1 MKYQVALF
9 DFDYTLVNSEK
20 GILKCFRL
28 ALQEQ
33 GYPNP
38 GDEKLRR
45 QIGLP
50 MEKACSIILGT
61 DDTMVIRRFLD
72 CYKIYADRYMTGE
85 THFYPHTIAL
95 LQQLRQQG
103 MRLGIISS
111 KTRSRIEEKFT
122 LDDIHDLIAY
132 IVGSHDVE
140 HHKPAPDDILKAM
153 QHFHVAP
160 EAVLYTGDSY
170 VDAEAAQRAGVDFA
184 AVTTGTTSAEQFQQ
198 YPHVAI
204 LEDIG
209 QLASVVVR

>member
-38 GDEKLRR
+38 GDDMLRR

-61 DDTMVIRRFLD
+61 DDPRAIRRFLD
-72 CYKIYADRYMTGE
+72 CYTVYADRYMTEE
-85 THFYPHTIAL
+85 THFYPHTVAL
-95 LQQLRQQG
+95 LQQLHQHG

-111 KTRSRIEEKFT
+111 KTKSRIEEKFT
-122 LDDIHDLIAY
+122 LDGIPDFIDY

-140 HHKPAPDDILKAM
+140 HHKPAPDGILKAL
-153 QHFHVAP
+153 QHFHVSP
-160 EAVLYTGDSY
+160 EAILYTGDSY

-184 AVTTGTTSAEQFQQ
+184 AVTTGTTCAEQFQQ

-204 LEDIG
+204 LKDIG
-209 QLASVVVR
+209 QLTSVVVR